1 MLPLSSSQRRYLRAQ
16 AHHLSPVVM
25 IGDAGLSPAVLKE
38 TASALKAHELIKIKV
53 MNDERTEREAMLKS
67 ICDTLKAA
75 PVQHVGKM
83 LVVYK
88 AAATPVIKL
97 PR

>member
-1 MLPLSSSQRRYLRAQ
+1 MLPLSSTQRRFLRAQ

-38 TASALKAHELIKIKV
+38 TATALKAHELIKIKV
-53 MNDERTEREAMLKS
+53 MNDDRAEREAMLKS

-75 PVQHVGKM
+75 SVQHVGKM

-88 AAATPVIKL
+88 PAATPIIKL

>member
-1 MLPLSSSQRRYLRAQ
+1 MLPLSPSQRRYLRAQ